1 MFKKLCH
8 PANDS
13 PSPHKEELYTRWDN
27 SCILHLLQSFCI
39 MSVLFISLPS
49 FFFFAIILIIYS
61 SLQDKVNICK
71 YTSKLAL
78 DFERWPNFS
87 SHRLCFASLFIARS
101 YVSYF
106 VYHVHL
112 TRCEISGKIVE
123 FCSLLKTCFNLQMY
137 KFSIHVS
144 KLTISRVLFFC
155 IRLE

>member
-1 MFKKLCH
+1 MIYKVGQL
-8 PANDS
+8 
-13 PSPHKEELYTRWDN
+13 LYSTFAAVV
-27 SCILHLLQSFCI
+27 LHHVCF
-39 MSVLFISLPS
+39 VYFIAEF

-112 TRCEISGKIVE
+112 TRCEISSKILE

-144 KLTISRVLFFC
+144 KLTISRVLFFLYSFG
-155 IRLE
+155 IIP